1 VRVVVTGATGF
12 VGANLVRRL
21 IGEGQEVHAL
31 VRREHDDWRLRSLG
45 GAIHL
50 HSVDLG
56 DAAALQRVLD
66 GIQPARV
73 FHLAVYGA
81 YPAQTDIATMVQTN
95 IVSTVNLVKASIRAG
110 AQVIVN
116 TGSSSEYGF
125 KRTPPRESDP
135 AEPNSAY
142 AVTKLSATL
151 LCRELAKRHA
161 VRVPT
166 LRLYSVYGPFEQ
178 PTRLI
183 PKLLVAA
190 MQGQLPPLAHPATA
204 RDFVY
209 VDDVVSAYLAVAD
222 TDDMNLDAVFNVGT
236 GVQTSIEA
244 VVGIVR
250 NMLGVSQTPRWG
262 SYPARTWDTDSWVAD
277 PTRLRTEVG
286 WQPRYSIAQG
296 LQAMLDWLNCS
307 PQYLERYRAA
317 WSDRAM

>member
-21 IGEGQEVHAL
+21 IADGQEVHAL
-31 VRREHDDWRLRSLG
+31 VRREYNDWRIRSLG
-45 GAIHL
+45 GAIVL
-50 HSVDLG
+50 HSVDLR
-56 DAAALQRVLD
+56 DAAALHDVLNQ
-66 GIQPARV
+66 IRPEQV

-81 YPAQTDIATMVQTN
+81 YPAQTDVAMMVQTN

-125 KRTPPRESDP
+125 RRTPPRESDP

-151 LCRELAKRHA
+151 LCRELARSYA
-161 VRVPT
+161 VHIPT
-166 LRLYSVYGPFEQ
+166 LRLYSVYGPFEE

-183 PKLLVAA
+183 PKLLVAG
-190 MQGQLPPLAHPATA
+190 MQGQLPPLANPATA

-209 VDDVVSAYLAVAD
+209 VADVVSAYLAVAD
-222 TDDMNLDAVFNVGT
+222 TAEMDLDAVFNVGT

-244 VVGIVR
+244 VVGVVR
-250 NMLGVSQTPRWG
+250 KMLDVSQTPRWG
-262 SYPARTWDTDSWVAD
+262 SYPARSWDTVNWVAD
-277 PTRLRTEVG
+277 PTRLRTEIR
-286 WQPRYSIAQG
+286 WRPRYSIAQG
-296 LQAMLDWLNCS
+296 LQAMLEWLNCS
-307 PQYLERYRAA
+307 PEYLGQYRAA
-317 WSDRAM
+317 WSDRAT